1 MSYEITEVRKLCV
14 FIKGSFQVLIDSR
27 SIVNFQMLLLVI
39 EKNNK
44 NAYGE
49 YFVTKR
55 KCFIFAET
63 GRTKFQHFSIQNK
76 SIRVYEKR
84 DE

>member
-27 SIVNFQMLLLVI
+27 SIVNFQMLLFVI

-44 NAYGE
+44 NAYGDN
-49 YFVTKR
+49 FVTKR
-55 KCFIFAET
+55 K
-63 GRTKFQHFSIQNK
+63 
-76 SIRVYEKR
+76 
-84 DE
+84 